1 MQSAADD
8 GMALVPRG
16 CWTNTSFEDRDSRL
30 CVGFSDA
37 GMTRP
42 STH

>member
-1 MQSAADD
+1 VTL
-8 GMALVPRG
+8 ALQIYHRNVS
-16 CWTNTSFEDRDSRL
+16 C

-42 STH
+42 STR